1 MKSRYKGKHYKEEKK
16 RRISNMQKT
25 IKKDRNQIEEGKVDE
40 FGRDGEEERM
50 TLTQEWNPSS

>member
-50 TLTQEWNPSS
+50 TLT